1 MGHKM
6 SRFKLR
12 ILTNLFIALFES
24 AMITITLW
32 IIFSYLGLYR
42 LIPNVNKAFLM
53 GCIYF
58 VLLFIIFG
66 KLLDMSFSYINK
78 MVHTINEISK
88 GNFDVAIPIE
98 QDDELGY
105 IAHHINNMARQLRMA
120 KVRDQHS
127 LEKERLANLTLLEE
141 ENSKHDLITN
151 VAHDLRTP
159 LTSMI
164 GYLQLLW
171 EKTDLD
177 EKTKRKYLKIAYDKS
192 LRLNSLLDD
201 LFNYASFSSGHVTLQ
216 KNRIN
221 ISELVA
227 QLADEF
233 YPVFEKH
240 QLSLKMDISNPVI
253 YVDGD
258 GNLLARVFDN
268 LISNAIKY
276 NQGGDVIT
284 IQITDDLKSV
294 TIKVINDGPEI
305 DREELDHLFEKFYRT
320 DKSRQSKNGGTGLGL
335 AIAKSIIEMHEGEI
349 FATSRHHKTSFIV
362 VLKKYGT

>member
-1 MGHKM
+1 MGHRA

-12 ILTNLFIALFES
+12 ILFNLFIALFES
-24 AMITITLW
+24 AMITVTLW
-32 IIFSYLGLYR
+32 IVFSYLKFYR
-42 LIPNVNKAFLM
+42 FFPNVNRFLLM
-53 GCIYF
+53 GCVF
-58 VLLFIIFG
+58 FALLFIIFG

-78 MVHTINEISK
+78 MIHAINEISK

-105 IAHHINNMARQLRMA
+105 IAHHINNMARQLRMS
-120 KVRDQHS
+120 KFRDQRN
-127 LEKERLANLTLLEE
+127 LEKERLANLALLEE

-171 EKTDLD
+171 DKPDLD
-177 EKTKRKYLKIAYDKS
+177 KNTQRKYLKIAYDKS
-192 LRLNSLLDD
+192 MRLNSLLDD
-201 LFNYASFSSGHVTLQ
+201 LFNYASFSSGHITLQ

-221 ISELVA
+221 ISELVV
-227 QLADEF
+227 QIADEF
-233 YPVFEKH
+233 FPVFEKH
-240 QLSLKMDISNPVI
+240 NLELKMNISNPVI
-253 YVDGD
+253 YIDGD

-276 NQGGDVIT
+276 NQDGKVIE
-284 IQITDDLKSV
+284 IQITDDAKSV
-294 TIKVINDGPEI
+294 TIKVINEGPEI
-305 DREELDHLFEKFYRT
+305 AREELDHLFEKFYRT
-320 DKSRQSKNGGTGLGL
+320 DKSRHSETGGTGLGL

-362 VLKKYGT
+362 VLKKYEI